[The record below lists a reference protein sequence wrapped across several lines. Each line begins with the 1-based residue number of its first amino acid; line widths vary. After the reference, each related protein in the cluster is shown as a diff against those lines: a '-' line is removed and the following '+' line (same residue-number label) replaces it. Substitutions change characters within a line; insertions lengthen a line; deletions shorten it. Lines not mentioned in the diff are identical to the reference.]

1 MLQTTK
7 NTLRVGESAKPH
19 RPSRGHRVKEDTL
32 LQTRKRPLM
41 VAVGAVLIVILG
53 AGGVM
58 LYRGY
63 RQNQGLAAL
72 HEGIRL
78 LHDGKAGEAVPQLE
92 QAGHALPRGEA
103 RLLALFFLAQ
113 ARAAQ
118 QQKDAENK
126 VYEAL
131 IAEAGKEH
139 YLEQFALMQL
149 GRDAEQK
156 QEFSRARQFYEQAA
170 AMSGP
175 QQGLALLAAARVR
188 QRLGQDEAAREAY
201 AKFLADRP
209 DSPLADIVQQ
219 QEVE

>member
-1 MLQTTK
+1 
-7 NTLRVGESAKPH
+7 
-19 RPSRGHRVKEDTL
+19 
-32 LQTRKRPLM
+32 M

-58 LYRGY
+58 LLYRGY

-78 LHDGKAGEAVPQLE
+78 LQDGKAGEAVPQLE

-131 IAEAGKEH
+131 IAQAGKEH
-139 YLEQFALMQL
+139 YLKQFALIQL

-156 QEFSRARQFYEQAA
+156 QEFSRARQFYERAA

-209 DSPLADIVQQ
+209 DSPLADVVQQ